1 MLNNKLICR
10 INFTVITF
18 ISVIHSFLK
27 KTTTAHTKNQNIRI
41 DQISV

>member
-10 INFTVITF
+10 INFTVIKF

-27 KTTTAHTKNQNIRI
+27 KTTAHTKIQNIRI
-41 DQISV
+41 D